1 MLVMHNLFGLYLVI
15 VLSKSHHPEACQLS
29 CLPEGN
35 FLTKCDKIK
44 DRLLLVYA
52 STCLLTV
59 VPLKRSDQA
68 LVLLIVVPVVAL
80 THTMLHYTLV
90 FISSN
95 KLLT

>member
-1 MLVMHNLFGLYLVI
+1 MLCITCLVSILLLYCLNQ
-15 VLSKSHHPEACQLS
+15 SHHPEACQLS

-80 THTMLHYTLV
+80 THIMLHYTLV